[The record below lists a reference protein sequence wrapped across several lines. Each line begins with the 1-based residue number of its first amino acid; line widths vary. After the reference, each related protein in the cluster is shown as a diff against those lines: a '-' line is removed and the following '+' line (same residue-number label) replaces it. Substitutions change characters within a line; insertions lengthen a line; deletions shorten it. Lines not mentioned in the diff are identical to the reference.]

1 MEGAAHRSTTGLRI
15 TASPAGIRLSPRGR
29 SRGPLRRC
37 WEEIFVPEA
46 PPQSNLRWELHLE
59 EEERKKGEERRGEKR
74 KTATA
79 QPLQERT
86 SHPTS
91 SPTCSWLVEISCC
104 TTGGRQGAVVR
115 RPRLDQVRTR
125 CEPGRA
131 TVCRVTTCVAMT
143 TMEAGSL
150 WFPHQKPLMEHV
162 TLVRLEHLRTDPGQ
176 QRDVCGEW

>member
-104 TTGGRQGAVVR
+104 TTGGRQGAVAA
-115 RPRLDQVRTR
+115 
-125 CEPGRA
+125 CRA
-131 TVCRVTTCVAMT
+131 LELAKEQNIKKLVLYTDSKFTINGTK
-143 TMEAGSL
+143 AGCGVNARWSG
-150 WFPHQKPLMEHV
+150 PL
-162 TLVRLEHLRTDPGQ
+162 
-176 QRDVCGEW
+176 